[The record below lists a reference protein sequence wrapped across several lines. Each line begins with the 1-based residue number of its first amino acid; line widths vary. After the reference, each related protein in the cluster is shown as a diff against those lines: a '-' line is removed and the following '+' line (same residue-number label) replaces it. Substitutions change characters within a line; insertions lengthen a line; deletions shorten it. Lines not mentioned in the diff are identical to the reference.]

1 MNLDSLAAIQKLD
14 TQNVSASIDSLPEQI
29 GQTWDEVKQI
39 EIPKEYSDAKNIVLA
54 GMGGSALGGRI
65 SQYLFSDMIRGPLE
79 VVTGY
84 HLPHYVGSE
93 TLVILYSYSGST
105 EETIACAHEAIKQK
119 SKPFIVATDGELA
132 EFAKENNLPC
142 YIFTPKFNP
151 SNQPRMSLGYSVT
164 VMLGLLSNTSF
175 VSIDDIQIKDLIVH
189 TQKIVDQYNVRVQTD
204 QNQAKSLAHKLA
216 HKIPVLI
223 SSEHLWGVAHAVK
236 NQFNENAKT
245 FTANFDVPE
254 LNHHLLEGLQ
264 FPQLAHQILHF
275 VLFESNLYSDRVQKR
290 YPITAEVIE
299 KNKYPVSSYKLQA
312 STKLEQSFEMLTFGS
327 YVGFYLSMLNGIDP
341 APIPW
346 VDYFKENL
354 K

>member
-29 GQTWDEVKQI
+29 GQTWDEVNQV

-84 HLPHYVGSE
+84 KLPHYANYDS
-93 TLVILYSYSGST
+93 LVILYSYSGNT
-105 EETIACAHEAIKQK
+105 EETIACAQQALK
-119 SKPFIVATDGELA
+119 SNAKAFIVATGGELA
-132 EFAKENNLPC
+132 EFAKKDNLPC
-142 YIFTPKFNP
+142 YIFSPKFNP
-151 SNQPRMSLGYSVT
+151 SNQPRMSLGYAVT
-164 VMLGLLSNTSF
+164 VMLALLNMTGF
-175 VSIDDIQIKDLIVH
+175 VSIDEIQIKDLIVH
-189 TQKIVDQYNVRVQTD
+189 TQNIVDQYNVRIQTSD
-204 QNQAKSLAHKLA
+204 NHAKSLAHRLA
-216 HKIPVLI
+216 HKIPVLV

-245 FTANFDVPE
+245 FTTNFDIPE

-275 VLFESNLYSDRVQKR
+275 VLFESELYSERVQKR

-299 KNKYPVSSYKLQA
+299 KNKYEISSYKLQA
-312 STKLEQSFEMLTFGS
+312 STKLEQAFEMLTFGS
-327 YVGFYLSMLNGIDP
+327 YTGFYLSMLNGIDP

-346 VDYFKENL
+346 VDYFKEKL
-354 K
+354 S